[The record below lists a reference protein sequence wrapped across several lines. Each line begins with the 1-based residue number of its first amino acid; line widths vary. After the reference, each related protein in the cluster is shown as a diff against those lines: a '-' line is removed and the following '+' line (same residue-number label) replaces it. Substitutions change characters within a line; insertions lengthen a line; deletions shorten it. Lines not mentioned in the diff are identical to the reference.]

1 MSSTHARRRTRLRTV
16 RVTAR
21 DLPPERRELLVG
33 QLHDIYRSTSEGLNR
48 EDFQAEVLPRED
60 TRLGLFYADGAALV
74 GFSYATLYPF
84 IHEGRPHAIFSAGVF
99 FHPDFRGGATAAR
112 FGLTEA
118 LRFKLSSPGT
128 TLAYLSRVCSPAP
141 YLLFARTMDRFYPS
155 RRQETT
161 PAIEA
166 LVRAAARAR
175 GLTHV
180 EDNLWVVHCSMGI
193 PRRTTPRR
201 AEEHNREQ
209 ELDRQFYLRHNP
221 GFAAGPALLVYM
233 PLDLRNLMSGLW
245 RAVQNF

>member
-1 MSSTHARRRTRLRTV
+1 MSSTHARRRARLHTV
-16 RVTAR
+16 RVTAG
-21 DLPPERRELLVG
+21 DLPPESRDLLVG
-33 QLHDIYRSTSEGLNR
+33 QLHDIYRATSEGLDRN
-48 EDFQAEVLPRED
+48 DFQAEVLPRED
-60 TRLGLFYADGAALV
+60 TRLALFYAAGAALV
-74 GFSYATLYPF
+74 GFSYATIYPF

-99 FHPDFRGGATAAR
+99 FHPDFRGGSAAAR

-128 TLAYLSRVCSPAP
+128 TLAYLARTCSPAP

-155 RRQETT
+155 RRHATT

-175 GLTHV
+175 GRTHV
-180 EDNLWVVHCSMGI
+180 NDNLWVVKCSIAI
-193 PRRTTPRR
+193 PRRTNPRG
-201 AEEHNREQ
+201 AEDRERGQ
-209 ELDRQFYLRHNP
+209 ALDRQFYLQHNP

-245 RAVQNF
+245 RAARNL